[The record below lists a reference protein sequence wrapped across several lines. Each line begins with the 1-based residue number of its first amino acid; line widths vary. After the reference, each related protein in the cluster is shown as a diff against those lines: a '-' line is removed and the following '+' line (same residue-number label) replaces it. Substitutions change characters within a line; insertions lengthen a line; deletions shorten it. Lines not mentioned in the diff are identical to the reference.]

1 MDYFYMIKKLF
12 ILNGLLQYLTVN
24 FPNQQPRTYC
34 QGEDI
39 GKIKLIWYL
48 IEDKCSHDAETS

>member
-1 MDYFYMIKKLF
+1 MIKKLF
-12 ILNGLLQYLTVN
+12 TLNGLVRYLTVN